1 MQENTSSLDSLMK
14 NAISKVFFDF
24 TKEGTLESDEDDK
37 DVINLKRKLKTTRE
51 SFQFAKDSG
60 NEKRELKK
68 KKLVEDME
76 DELEKSH
83 DEKQHELT
91 MLLLSFFVLMI

>member
-1 MQENTSSLDSLMK
+1 M
-14 NAISKVFFDF
+14 
-24 TKEGTLESDEDDK
+24 ESDEDDK
-37 DVINLKRKLKTTRE
+37 ETLNLKHEFKTTRE
-51 SFQFAKDSG
+51 SFQFANDSG
-60 NEKRELKK
+60 NEERAFKK
-68 KKLVEDME
+68 KTLVEDME